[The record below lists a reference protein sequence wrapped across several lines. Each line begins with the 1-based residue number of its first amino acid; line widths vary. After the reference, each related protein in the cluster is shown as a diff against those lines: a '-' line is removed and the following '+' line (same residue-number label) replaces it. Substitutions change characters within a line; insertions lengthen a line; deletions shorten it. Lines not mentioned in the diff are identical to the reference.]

1 MNKQNATHNLD
12 IHMYSFKEI
21 LDLFNVS
28 YNLNLEDLKRAKNI
42 VLKMH
47 PDKSGLSSEYFLFY
61 KKAFEMV
68 LQYYNENQKTSQ
80 VVPQINPVY
89 EHSSLLSNNKSIN
102 KQVNHV
108 IQKMDKKDFSQKFNE
123 LFEKNMVSSVDTKKN
138 EWFSS
143 ETPLYNTPQT
153 SSSSGIG
160 VAIEQIKQN
169 NNALIKHRNVEDL
182 IIRST
187 GSSLYEDEE
196 EDVYISSDPFS
207 KLKFDDLRKVH
218 KDETVFAV
226 KESDIQKRQQ
236 YTSYDHLN
244 KARNSMDLTP
254 LEKETAERLLRER
267 ENQKK
272 EMILAKQH
280 QMNLRTLEYNNK
292 NKTVLSSF
300 LHLEY

>member
-1 MNKQNATHNLD
+1 MNKHLSTHNLD
-12 IHMYSFKEI
+12 IHMYKFNEI
-21 LDLFNVS
+21 LELFGLS
-28 YNLNLEDLKRAKNI
+28 YHFNLDDLKRAKNI
-42 VLKMH
+42 VLKTH

-68 LQYYNENQKTSQ
+68 LQYYNETQKTSQ

-89 EHSSLLSNNKSIN
+89 ESASISNNNKSIV

-108 IQKMDKKDFSQKFNE
+108 IQKMDKKEFSQKFNE
-123 LFEKNMVSSVDTKKN
+123 LFEKNMVSTIDSKKN
-138 EWFSS
+138 EWFAS
-143 ETPLYNTPQT
+143 ETPLYDTPKS

-196 EDVYISSDPFS
+196 EDIYISSDPFS

-226 KESDIQKRQQ
+226 KESDYQKVTQ
-236 YTSYDHLN
+236 YNYDEL
-244 KARNSMDLTP
+244 KQIRNSNVLTP
-254 LEKETAERLLRER
+254 LEKEKSEKILREKEQQKR
-267 ENQKK
+267 EF
-272 EMILAKQH
+272 ILAKQH
-280 QMNLRTLEYNNK
+280 QMNLRTMEYNKK
-292 NKTVLSSF
+292 NETVLSSF